1 MTFVLRTFPTRHHRR
16 LLGRLFEQ
24 KHNFDCFPLP
34 LSIRKM
40 AFAVENSC
48 MLQPAVFCSNR
59 SRLSFFPCDVCLQ
72 GLFYKPKEEHSYDYS
87 YVFIDRL
94 WFMCCPKKDHSQCSE
109 FCSCQEVRMHEHV
122 HFVSNNT
129 LSECFST
136 DVLHIQCIKIS
147 IAV

>member
-1 MTFVLRTFPTRHHRR
+1 MTLVLRTFPTRHHRR
-16 LLGRLFEQ
+16 LLGKLFEQ

-59 SRLSFFPCDVCLQ
+59 SRLSFFPCNVCL
-72 GLFYKPKEEHSYDYS
+72 LWFYKPKEEHSYDTS
-87 YVFIDRL
+87 YVFIDRF

-109 FCSCQEVRMHEHV
+109 SSHSVLVRKFECM
-122 HFVSNNT
+122 NT
-129 LSECFST
+129 FIL
-136 DVLHIQCIKIS
+136 
-147 IAV
+147 